1 MMVQSATSFVSP
13 RPGSAGLVTDAAR
26 LAAVR
31 RRDPAADGRFF
42 YSVATTGV
50 YCRPSCAARPARA
63 ENIAF
68 HDSADAAEQAGFRP
82 CKRCTPRG
90 PSQRERE
97 AAIVASVRAHIEGA
111 EEALPLEA
119 LAAEAGLSP
128 FYLHRLFKKVT
139 GLTPRGY
146 AAAHRLTR
154 VGDELRDGVSVT
166 EAIHGAGYSSS
177 SRFYEAESRTLGMLP
192 SELRRGGEGVEMRA
206 VVRRCSLG
214 MVLVAATARGLCA
227 VAFGDH
233 RGALR
238 GALSERF
245 PRARVLPADD
255 ALRAL
260 ADRVVDIVDAG
271 RVATDLPLDLVG
283 TAFQQRVWRALR
295 EVPAGQTTTYAA
307 IAARIGSPAAV
318 RAVGTACGQ
327 NPVAVVVPCHRAV
340 RGDGQLGGYRWG
352 VERKRAL
359 LEREERRAR

>member
-1 MMVQSATSFVSP
+1 
-13 RPGSAGLVTDAAR
+13 
-26 LAAVR
+26 
-31 RRDPAADGRFF
+31 
-42 YSVATTGV
+42 
-50 YCRPSCAARPARA
+50 
-63 ENIAF
+63 
-68 HDSADAAEQAGFRP
+68 
-82 CKRCTPRG
+82 
-90 PSQRERE
+90 
-97 AAIVASVRAHIEGA
+97 VRAHIEGA

>member
-1 MMVQSATSFVSP
+1 MLVQSVASSPPPPGAARLVS
-13 RPGSAGLVTDAAR
+13 DAAR

-31 RRDPAADGRFF
+31 RRDPAADGSFF
-42 YSVATTGV
+42 FSVSTTGV
-50 YCRPSCAARPARA
+50 YCRPSCAARPART

-68 HDSADAAEQAGFRP
+68 HASADAAEQAGFRP

-90 PSQRERE
+90 PAQRERE
-97 AAIVASVRAHIEGA
+97 AAVVAAVRAHIEGA
-111 EEALPLEA
+111 EEPLSLDA
-119 LAAEAGLSP
+119 LATEAGLSP
-128 FYLHRLFKKVT
+128 FHLHRLFKKVT

-154 VGDELRDGVSVT
+154 VGDELRDGASVT

-177 SRFYEAESRTLGMLP
+177 SRFYEAESRALGMLP
-192 SELRRGGEGVEMRA
+192 SEVRRGGQGVEMRA

-214 MVLVAATARGLCA
+214 PVLVAATARGLCA
-227 VAFGDH
+227 VSFGETP
-233 RGALR
+233 GALR

-245 PRARVLPADD
+245 PHARVLPPDG

-260 ADRVVDIVDAG
+260 AAKVVDLVDAG
-271 RVATDLPLDLVG
+271 RLAADLPLDLVG

-307 IAARIGSPAAV
+307 IAARIGSPSAV

-327 NPVAVVVPCHRAV
+327 NPLAGVVPCHRV
-340 RGDGQLGGYRWG
+340 LRGDGQLGGYRWG
-352 VERKRAL
+352 LERKRAL
-359 LEREERRAR
+359 LAKEASA